1 MFCPKCGTT
10 NDDQATFCQKCGAN
24 LRTATKEAGNQ
35 KVAAT
40 STGSKEATSSQPG
53 VATSRIEYAGF
64 WRRLGAGIIDGALML
79 VAGIILAIIFRHWV
93 GPVRHPSGV
102 AHAIFWLIV
111 PWLYWAL
118 LESSSAQGTLG
129 KMALGIIVTDGA
141 GKRISFARA
150 TGRHFAK
157 IISGVILLIG
167 FIMIAFTSKKQG
179 LHDIIADC
187 LVVVKKE

>member
-1 MFCPKCGTT
+1 MLCPKCGVS
-10 NDDQATFCQKCGAN
+10 NDDQAQFCQKCGTS
-24 LRTATKEAGNQ
+24 LQTTAKDASAQG
-35 KVAAT
+35 AT
-40 STGSKEATSSQPG
+40 ASPQ
-53 VATSRIEYAGF
+53 YAGF
-64 WRRLGAGIIDGALML
+64 WRRFGAGIVDGALML

-93 GPVRHPSGV
+93 GPIRHAAGGPRLV
-102 AHAIFWLIV
+102 YWLIV

-129 KMALGIIVTDGA
+129 KMALGITVTDGA

-167 FIMIAFTSKKQG
+167 FVMIAFTGKRQG

-187 LVVVKKE
+187 LVVVKKK